1 VLEALSFLTPLGG
14 ARPPTTQTYKWFP
27 VVGAVLGLVLGGIW
41 WGAHRIWPAAVSAA
55 IVVVADLALTG
66 LLHFD
71 GLVDSADGL
80 LPHLSRERRL
90 EVMAS
95 PEVGAFGIG
104 AGVAVVLV
112 RWAAFD
118 TLRPAVFLLAGT
130 WCFSRTAMAAIAR
143 SQPYA
148 RGSSGLAA
156 AFRGRDAATWVA
168 LSLGVAAAVGLVCA
182 WRVLPGLVSLA
193 AGAGAVVAV
202 VGLAR
207 RRIGGYTGDVLGG
220 AGLVGETVT
229 LLVAA
234 ARW

>member
-1 VLEALSFLTPLGG
+1 MLAALSFLTPLGG
-14 ARPPTTQTYKWFP
+14 ARPPNAQTLKWFP
-27 VVGAVLGLVLGGIW
+27 LVGAILGVVIGGIW
-41 WGAHRIWPAAVSAA
+41 WGSHRLWPAAVSAA

-80 LPHLSRERRL
+80 LPHLSRPRRL

-95 PEVGAFGIG
+95 PEAGAFGIG
-104 AGVAVVLV
+104 AGAAVLLA
-112 RWAAFD
+112 RWAALAS
-118 TLRPAVFLLAGT
+118 LRPNVLLLGGT

-148 RGSSGLAA
+148 RGSGGLAA
-156 AFRGRDAATWVA
+156 AFQGRDVTTWVA
-168 LSLGVAAAVGLVCA
+168 LIAGLAAAVGMVCA
-182 WRVLPGLVSLA
+182 WRVGPGLVSLA
-193 AGAGAVVAV
+193 AGAAAVVAV

-207 RRIGGYTGDVLGG
+207 RRIGGYTGDVLGA
-220 AGLVGETVT
+220 AGVVGETVT
-229 LLVAA
+229 VLVAA